1 MCWSRPRTCPE
12 LMVRAELASGAMVS
26 LLDDSPSFPVLCLSR
41 TGTVWSPAAKAYLSA
56 VEAAITAA

>member
-1 MCWSRPRTCPE
+1 
-12 LMVRAELASGAMVS
+12 MVRAELASGAMVS